1 MQKCCKNRF
10 TICEDFIGCPTDL
23 FVVVP
28 PNYTMSDI
36 YMRVTKS
43 SGVSFYCTSIVEE
56 GIAEIPIG
64 DAPEG
69 FFNPFG
75 SQYLLEF
82 FEYSAEAPLVEFS
95 VNSSANSPEFLSKRV
110 ETDNLAD
117 SKKNPECH
125 WMTSKS

>member
-95 VNSSANSPEFLSKRV
+95 VNSQIYDGIEFAFCQGFGL
-110 ETDNLAD
+110 
-117 SKKNPECH
+117 
-125 WMTSKS
+125 TSIITINIF

>member
-1 MQKCCKNRF
+1 
-10 TICEDFIGCPTDL
+10 
-23 FVVVP
+23 
-28 PNYTMSDI
+28 MSDI

-95 VNSSANSPEFLSKRV
+95 VNSQIYDGIEFAFCQGFGL
-110 ETDNLAD
+110 
-117 SKKNPECH
+117 
-125 WMTSKS
+125 TSIITINIF

>member
-10 TICEDFIGCPTDL
+10 TICEDYIGCPSEL
-23 FVVVP
+23 FVIVP
-28 PNYTMSDI
+28 PNYFLSDI

-43 SGVSFYCTSIVEE
+43 SGVSFYCTSIVED

-75 SQYLLEF
+75 SHYLLEF

-95 VNSSANSPEFLSKRV
+95 VNSQIYDGIEFGFSQGIGL
-110 ETDNLAD
+110 TDIITINIF
-117 SKKNPECH
+117 
-125 WMTSKS
+125 

>member
-10 TICEDFIGCPTDL
+10 TICEDYIGCPSEL

-28 PNYTMSDI
+28 PNYFLPDI
-36 YMRVTKS
+36 YIRITKS
-43 SGVSFYCTSIVEE
+43 SGVSFSFVSIVTD
-56 GIAEIPIG
+56 GIAVINIA

-82 FEYSAEAPLVEFS
+82 FEPSPLAPLVEFS
-95 VNSSANSPEFLSKRV
+95 VNSQIYDGIEFGFSQGIGL
-110 ETDNLAD
+110 TDIITINIF
-117 SKKNPECH
+117 
-125 WMTSKS
+125 